1 MAKGGWFCAPAGV
14 LNRAHVPAWGLVAQ
28 GIWASVLVLPR
39 TYNPATQSYGNLYSN
54 LLDWV
59 ISAALL
65 FYILTIA
72 GVFRLR
78 RTRPN
83 AERPYRV
90 WGYPAL
96 PAAYIAGGSVV
107 LLILFAYRPATT
119 WPGMVIVICG
129 GLVYAVLR
137 FARKG
142 NVRREARRS

>member
-1 MAKGGWFCAPAGV
+1 MAKDGLFFAPAGV

-78 RTRPN
+78 RTRPA

-90 WGYPAL
+90 WGYPVL
-96 PAAYIAGGSVV
+96 PGAYIGGGSVV

-119 WPGMVIVICG
+119 WPGMAIVILG
-129 GLVYAVLR
+129 GVVYGVL
-137 FARKG
+137 KS
-142 NVRREARRS
+142 VRRTHHQL